1 MLRFRSGRASR
12 RAGWLAALLCA
23 SSLAACDA
31 RDGGATAGDPEAVA
45 ARLGLVATALPAPLP
60 RPEFSLTDTE
70 GRRYDFRAATAGRL
84 TLLFFGYTSC
94 PDICPAQL
102 GSLAAGLRQ
111 VPESV
116 RDEIT
121 VVFVGVDA
129 ERDEPGRVRE
139 WLDHFDSRFVGLTG
153 SEEQLA
159 AAERAA
165 LVPTAFVDERRPDG
179 SYTVAHAS
187 WVLVYTPDDQAH
199 LRYGTGTTPTQWAHD
214 LGVLAE
220 KGWPAA

>member
-1 MLRFRSGRASR
+1 MLRFRSGPAWR
-12 RAGWLAALLCA
+12 RAGWLAGLLLA

-31 RDGGATAGDPEAVA
+31 RDGGADASDSEATA
-45 ARLGLVATALPAPLP
+45 ARLGLAATAFPAPLP
-60 RPEFSLTDTE
+60 RPEFSLTDTA
-70 GRRYDFRAATAGRL
+70 GRPYDFRAATAGRL

-111 VPESV
+111 LPASV
-116 RDEIT
+116 RDEIV

-129 ERDEPGRVRE
+129 ARDKPERVRE
-139 WLDHFDSRFVGLTG
+139 WLDHFDSRFVGLSG

-159 AAERAA
+159 AAQQAA
-165 LVPTAFVDERRPDG
+165 LVPTAFVEDRRPDG
-179 SYTVAHAS
+179 GYTVAHAS

-199 LRYGTGTTPTQWAHD
+199 LRYGTGTTPAQWAHD
-214 LGVLAE
+214 LGVLAA

>member
-1 MLRFRSGRASR
+1 MLRFRSGPVRR
-12 RAGWLAALLCA
+12 RAGWLAGLLLA

-31 RDGGATAGDPEAVA
+31 RDDSRSAGDPEVTA
-45 ARLGLVATALPAPLP
+45 ARLGLAATALPAPLP

-70 GRRYDFRAATAGRL
+70 GRAYDFRSATAGRI

-94 PDICPAQL
+94 PDICPVQL

-111 VPESV
+111 LPASV
-116 RDEIT
+116 RDEIV

-129 ERDEPGRVRE
+129 ERDRPERVRE
-139 WLDHFDSRFVGLTG
+139 WLDHFDPRFVGLTG

-159 AAERAA
+159 AAQRAA
-165 LVPTAFVDERRPDG
+165 LVPTAFVEARGPDG
-179 SYTVAHAS
+179 SYIVAHAS

-199 LRYGTGTTPTQWAHD
+199 LRYGTGTTAAQWAHD

-220 KGWPAA
+220 QGWPAA